1 MASHP
6 SSQASTIPAI
16 DPSAAPTSNLKSTF
30 MRLGLGKKPADR
42 SQAISLEAEVNSY
55 LAVPT
60 SFHED
65 VVMFWQVCSNVS
77 WIEEYLTPA

>member
-1 MASHP
+1 MPSHP
-6 SSQASTIPAI
+6 SSIPAV
-16 DPSAAPTSNLKSTF
+16 DPAAAPTSNLKSTF
-30 MRLGLGKKPADR
+30 MRLGLGRKPADR

-65 VVMFWQVCSNVS
+65 VVMFWHVCSNVS
-77 WIEEYLTPA
+77 WIEEYLTAA